1 MINFRYHI
9 VSLMAVFMA
18 LPSASRS
25 GVSLGPSVDQ
35 GLQQQAA
42 QDRKQVSELR
52 AELDRRNALDEY
64 REAYEQQ
71 VGDVVIE
78 GALSGVPVALV
89 EHARRPGL
97 GRPGGQRRGRDRRRD
112 GGPRGRGP
120 TRMRSIPP
128 RRRRWRTHS
137 KPGAGRSDSTTRCHP
152 RPRSERR
159 WPGRSPSRQA
169 EDRDQLALDVADA
182 LDGGGLVSINRGSTA
197 QAQLVIVIPAEA
209 TDPAAEQRPAH
220 RPCPVLCRPERPGR
234 GRAGRPEQPGDR
246 GHRRPGGPIGRRG
259 RRCAE
264 HGRRRRPDQRR
275 EHHASWPV
283 RSSCS
288 AGQGGTTARWPAPTP
303 RCRRC
308 RCADGGP
315 ADPCRR
321 LPRPRQPP
329 SPPPRTVGP
338 WPG

>member
-18 LPSASRS
+18 LAVGIAA

-89 EHARRPGL
+89 SMPDAPGSVVQAVNAAVVTAGGTVVREAEVRPDTFDPTKAEAVETALQAWSGPLGL
-97 GRPGGQRRGRDRRRD
+97 NDTMSPSTKVG
-112 GGPRGRGP
+112 
-120 TRMRSIPP
+120 TALARSI
-128 RRRRWRTHS
+128 
-137 KPGAGRSDSTTRCHP
+137 A
-152 RPRSERR
+152 
-159 WPGRSPSRQA
+159 SRQP

-209 TDPAAEQRPAH
+209 PTEPPSSDQLTAHVQFYVALSDRAAVVLAGPNSQEIEGTDVLAVRSDAAAADALSTVDVADLTSGVSTT
-220 RPCPVLCRPERPGR
+220 VLAGQELLLNGTGRHYGALARADAPLPEL
-234 GRAGRPEQPGDR
+234 
-246 GHRRPGGPIGRRG
+246 
-259 RRCAE
+259 
-264 HGRRRRPDQRR
+264 
-275 EHHASWPV
+275 PV
-283 RSSCS
+283 R
-288 AGQGGTTARWPAPTP
+288 
-303 RCRRC
+303 
-308 RCADGGP
+308 
-315 ADPCRR
+315 
-321 LPRPRQPP
+321 
-329 SPPPRTVGP
+329 
-338 WPG
+338 